1 MSKTILQVPVSKDL
15 KDRAE
20 KAASKQGFS
29 SLQES
34 IRIFLA
40 KLASNKLEI
49 TIQETVRLSENSERR
64 YLKQTL
70 DFEKNKNISS
80 AKSVEELVD
89 RLNGNKIS

>member
-15 KDRAE
+15 KEKAE
-20 KAASKQGFS
+20 KAATKQGFS

-34 IRIFLA
+34 VRIFLA
-40 KLASNKLEI
+40 KLAANRLEI
-49 TIQETVRLSENSERR
+49 TIQEPVRLSENSEKR

-80 AKSVEELVD
+80 AKSVEELANQ
-89 RLNGNKIS
+89 LNDNKIS

>member
-15 KDRAE
+15 KEKAE
-20 KAASKQGFS
+20 KAATKQGFS

-34 IRIFLA
+34 VRLFLA
-40 KLASNKLEI
+40 KLATNRLEI
-49 TIQETVRLSENSERR
+49 TIQEPVRLSENSERR

-80 AKSVEELVD
+80 AKSVEELASQ
-89 RLNGNKIS
+89 LNDNKIS